1 MTSSYPNIMKRLDIS
16 LLLLV
21 LLPVLVFARPFAVT
35 DSANAPDDRPYIHPE
50 HFGTPD
56 WKSVHR
62 KTPDGVF
69 PAPATAYDHKK
80 LRLEKLSRGVVAW
93 RAETNVVC
101 VSWRYLSS
109 DPTNQTFNVYK
120 DGKLL
125 GKKPIATVTQVRV
138 PYTGAATYSVEPTLK
153 AKVGGGSWKVPK
165 DAPIGYIRCPL
176 TPPPVEPIPNEK
188 YEMAP
193 GDCSAAD
200 VDGDGEMEMIIK
212 WIPTNNRDNSHPGHT
227 GPTWFE
233 AVKFSTGKSLW
244 KINLGRNIRSGEH
257 YVPFVVY
264 DFDGDGCAEL
274 IVRTSDGTVDGT
286 GRVLGDPEKKW
297 VERHGA
303 VIFAPLWYTVF
314 DGKTGKALDSITMKP
329 DIGRSWRACREWYW
343 GDHGNLDGNRPFRFL
358 ATLAFLDGE
367 RPSAVMCRGYYSR
380 TGLMALDWDG
390 KRLKEK
396 WYIDSLEHGEKYGWI
411 AGHGFHNLRA
421 ADVDFDG
428 KDEIVYGGVVIDH
441 DGTGKFAVTGHGDAL
456 NLFQLN
462 PYTPG
467 LVVWACL
474 ETGGHGGILWDAGTG
489 RRIMHILRGKDTPRA
504 TAGDIDGCTPG
515 TEMWASTGIGMFDGD
530 LTHRGWPPAGLA
542 FWAYYSG
549 DMTRACVAGH
559 GMFAMCSKTGKQWA
573 LQRWEGCGLINGS
586 KCSPNFQGD
595 IFGDWREEIVERTYG
610 DRPLE
615 LRMFLSPCKTPYRFW
630 TMLEDPPYRN
640 SVASQNAGYN
650 QPPQPGFYFGPDL
663 LGHGIWFRGT
673 YLPKWK

>member
-1 MTSSYPNIMKRLDIS
+1 MIKRFSFI
-16 LLLLV
+16 LLLV
-21 LLPVLVFARPFAVT
+21 LGLQAVAA
-35 DSANAPDDRPYIHPE
+35 SLDDGPYIHPE

-56 WKSVHR
+56 WKAIHR
-62 KTPDGVF
+62 QTPDGVF

-93 RAETNVVC
+93 RDATNTVC
-101 VSWRYLSS
+101 VGWRYLSS
-109 DPTNQTFNVYK
+109 DPTNQAFNVYK
-120 DGKLL
+120 NGKLL
-125 GKKPIATVTQVRV
+125 TKKPIESVTQVRV
-138 PYTGAATYSVEPTLK
+138 PYTGAATYSVEPTIK
-153 AKVGGGSWKVPK
+153 TKVGGGSWKVPK
-165 DAPIGYIRCPL
+165 DAPIGYLRCPL
-176 TPPPVEPIPNEK
+176 TPPPVEPIPHEK
-188 YEMAP
+188 YAMVP

-200 VDGDGEMEMIIK
+200 VDGDGEMEVIIK
-212 WIPTNNRDNSHPGHT
+212 WAPTNGRDNSHPGHT

-297 VERHGA
+297 VEGHGA

-314 DGKTGKALDSITMKP
+314 DGRTGKALDSITMKP
-329 DIGRSWRACREWYW
+329 DIGRSWRVCREWYW

-390 KRLKEK
+390 KRLREK
-396 WYIDSLEHGEKYGWI
+396 WTFDTLSDMERWGVYCGRGAHS
-411 AGHGFHNLRA
+411 LRA

-428 KDEIVYGGVVIDH
+428 KDEIIYGGCVIDH
-441 DGTGKFAVTGHGDAL
+441 DGKGLNYTHGHGDAL
-456 NLFQLN
+456 NLLQRTPF
-462 PYTPG
+462 TPG
-467 LVVWACL
+467 LQVWTCLEGDGCGACL
-474 ETGGHGGILWDAGTG
+474 RDARTGKKIFHLPAA
-489 RRIMHILRGKDTPRA
+489 KDTPRA
-504 TAGDIDGCTPG
+504 VAADMDGCTPG
-515 TEMWASTGIGMFDGD
+515 VEMWASSGIGMRDGE
-530 LTHRGWPPAGLA
+530 LNFLGWPPAGLA
-542 FWAYYSG
+542 FWCYFAG
-549 DMTRACVAGH
+549 DMTSACVAGN
-559 GMFAMCSKTGKQWA
+559 GIWAMCSRTHRQWP
-573 LQRWEGCGLINGS
+573 LMQWKDCGLINGS
-586 KCSPNFQGD
+586 KCVPNFQGD
-595 IFGDWREEIVERTYG
+595 IFGDWREEIIEGTRG
-610 DRPLE
+610 KDQPLE
-615 LRMFLSPCKTPYRFW
+615 LRMFLSPCDTPYRFW

-640 SVASQNAGYN
+640 SVAAQNAGYN